1 MKKYRLKA
9 QYKIMLYLITLYI
22 LISAMIQYNNNI
34 LIITL
39 YYIIAYNMIKTA
51 YESIKK
57 EDNRTAKI
65 GKSSNK

>member
-9 QYKIMLYLITLYI
+9 QYKIMLYLILLFMLLKT
-22 LISAMIQYNNNI
+22 MIQYDNNI

-39 YYIIAYNMIKTA
+39 YYMIAYNMIKTA